1 MKIILNENGIYDS
14 VSSVLDVLSEVKE
27 VEISAE
33 NRSVQKLT
41 QLTAEKENLFK
52 IFQIKSEI

>member
-33 NRSVQKLT
+33 NRSTKT
-41 QLTAEKENLFK
+41 YTAHC
-52 IFQIKSEI
+52 